1 MPITVGNVIGSA
13 IDVAD
18 IAGSFKE
25 SRKKGVGFVGST
37 ARASVKQAAWMF
49 GRAGMFTSL
58 GVSLVSAGAQG
69 AKAYGAGAGKVQ
81 ADMQERQY
89 SHKLGGG
96 NYMDTQMNAT
106 MRQRG
111 MRAIEQ
117 SSQNLNSVF
126 GSEAR
131 TYFRGSY

>member
-1 MPITVGNVIGSA
+1 MPITVGNVIGSV
-13 IDVAD
+13 IDAAD

-25 SRKKGVGFVGST
+25 SRKKGVGFVGSA
-37 ARASVKQAAWMF
+37 ARASVQQAAWMF
-49 GRAGMFTSL
+49 GRAGMFTNL
-58 GVSLVSAGAQG
+58 GVSLVSAGVQG
-69 AKAYGAGAGKVQ
+69 AKAYGAGPGKVQ

-89 SHKLGGG
+89 SHNLGGG

-117 SSQNLNSVF
+117 SGQNLNSVF